1 MSLPKSE
8 AISLSIYF
16 IWLVLQLSY
25 LCCEFEI
32 DTIVV
37 SVPEVGEDIID
48 MIGQDINIL
57 FVQVQKVFTS
67 FNLEQFRIIFFG
79 LFLLKNNQVTPELNN
94 LDPDISDN
102 TEESNNKESDNKGDN
117 SDKDNSK
124 DADYQK

>member
-1 MSLPKSE
+1 
-8 AISLSIYF
+8 
-16 IWLVLQLSY
+16 
-25 LCCEFEI
+25 
-32 DTIVV
+32 
-37 SVPEVGEDIID
+37 

-79 LFLLKNNQVTPELNN
+79 LFLLKNNQVTPELKN

-102 TEESNNKESDNKGDN
+102 TEESNNKESDNKGNN

-124 DADYQK
+124 GADYQK